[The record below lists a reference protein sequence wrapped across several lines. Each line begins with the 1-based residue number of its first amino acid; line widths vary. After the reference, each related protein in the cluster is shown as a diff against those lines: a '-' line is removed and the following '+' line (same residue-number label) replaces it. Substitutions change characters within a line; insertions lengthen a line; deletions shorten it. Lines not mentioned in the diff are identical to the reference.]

1 MNSNDY
7 YMFYAVAAMTMVVS
21 YEENLGDVI
30 KMEDKFTEKE
40 KQSLQESAVGRTLQD
55 LSDDD
60 EFNRQLASF
69 LNNVS
74 ETEQKVIL
82 ASASGYRSVNA
93 TDDLAPAILGV
104 QLRNSLKSLTTLER
118 HTVAWQMIKLLAY
131 QAHPVVEEEVNR
143 VIGNHANFIGDYVEP
158 R

>member
-1 MNSNDY
+1 
-7 YMFYAVAAMTMVVS
+7 
-21 YEENLGDVI
+21 
-30 KMEDKFTEKE
+30 MEDKFTEKE
-40 KQSLQESAVGRTLQD
+40 KQNLQESAVGRALQD

-60 EFNRQLASF
+60 EFNRQLAIF
-69 LNNVS
+69 LDDVRK
-74 ETEQKVIL
+74 TEQKVVL

-104 QLRNSLKSLTTLER
+104 QLRNSMKNLTTLER